1 MDLTKL
7 GAGSWCEPGVVVD
20 PRDTVEE
27 YKDEVQRIKVANS
40 VGDLLALSR
49 SKTGRQFMN
58 SSEVKGQSMS
68 MPNLKPLGG
77 ANNLE
82 QQREQEQTQ
91 LSPEKKRK
99 EKRIPVSALRRAPPG
114 VSYSIQERP
123 ANRTEIAGL
132 ENELEERVHTVLHF
146 EEADYE
152 AVESGNMFQPHR
164 DAMAIVKD
172 RVFREFDINDSVISR
187 EPWLEKLLKCE
198 YLTVTCDEVAVK
210 LTDML
215 AVGSTEF
222 GNVLRKLRLTYK
234 QSFQQM
240 RLSWQ
245 VLREEYHI
253 RDTDLTN
260 AREKNSDL
268 ESQLLTKENDVK
280 DNFDVEI
287 SNLKEEFRHE
297 KEADKKI
304 LAESEFKQDQMAETL
319 RSLNGIFKTMQT
331 DGGATK
337 TADLISKCQRL
348 EKENIDMQAQCVE
361 FDTTRDLYKSV
372 NDKVKNLTNELKYRD
387 AECANLRALMTR
399 RDEAIAM
406 LMEKEALRDAE
417 IEKLLKQAKDVQD
430 QKDDDEDMKEPAT
443 AVLCIKCKKSLD
455 DLSNIRAAITQG
467 GGGDVVKLQCE
478 FFRILLPN
486 LRGRR
491 PNRSTEWVKYCIR
504 SILLCKM
511 REDVQLL
518 GIRGEKTRFPQF
530 VYSWFD
536 RKVEGLR
543 GSELAR
549 MYTDADED
557 RWGLYYGVKAL
568 SRDDPE
574 AMLFWGLLDE
584 TQGEDGLSFMC
595 HVLSILM
602 SMGGGDLWKQFGP
615 VLNHSGNINMKPVKH
630 AKIRQHIWL
639 DANVGIEAVKIILVR
654 ALKKHMVEAVDS
666 VEALKVI
673 PAIVDPEVAEEI
685 QKEEDEKSE
694 SDEIL
699 TNVGLIGSHP
709 VSSGEQPEDEEEEKE
724 AKPSEPKIVPASVS
738 TDTTHINLFMFMRIM
753 LQQFNAE
760 RIHRAAAI
768 RLMFETASVGAL
780 TPQIPSGTDKDH
792 LGSSGSQ
799 VEFPQFYSI
808 CRTLFPFVSTAESA
822 SLYSQCYV
830 EGKHKVTANLF
841 IKLADQKGLFSN
853 ALRLVSLPLLV
864 QHSPI
869 PRPTIKED
877 VPVEEEE
884 VTEEQFDED
893 GNPVVVEK
901 PDKVEEK
908 PEIEVE
914 VSKPLIELS
923 IDDHLDHETM
933 LRVKL
938 GTLIHRKLAA
948 IKPDLIY
955 LMNSVPEKWK
965 VMLSDALDVV
975 NLSLNE
981 SHSKLKK
988 RFISDQ
994 EKRDRKP
1001 HHYIDGVQPF
1011 VHYRK
1016 LLSLALLVKTV
1027 TDNHLL
1033 PTELFAE
1040 RHRNILPNMNLSM
1053 IKTEKLLSCLEESL
1067 LIGSDNET
1075 GRTNTKFYRFE
1086 NVRKNILVRKL
1097 QFVFRS
1103 FISRNVSI
1111 PKSIRLCMR
1120 PGYLRGDWKGNNEFF
1135 KVKHREVV
1143 HDIWW
1148 IQAGIS
1154 DIYAFKLDYDLKAS
1168 QLRLPPIPLP
1178 QAIMAQQYLKWGSVE
1193 VAERM
1198 SHDLC
1203 YGSFIYQGSAPRLR
1217 MFCSFLGIRTGL
1229 EEPAFSLMQTPQA
1242 LSQYLNLINEVHRFS
1257 VSALNEANIKKT
1269 VSEKKNA
1276 EKKGEKLSE
1285 IKSAGILVPD
1295 NKHIAKQPSSSK
1307 DSGGMGGLS
1316 ISGTTA
1322 LEKPNTAP
1330 QAPPKTTEVVTEVT
1344 AKDVETNVEVVTMP
1358 SKSAL
1363 LSVDCLFPMKESAF
1377 TRHDKR
1383 DVWYAEL
1390 TVLVATIKK
1399 WTSLQQGLDDVN
1411 AALFIEVTEKLPKC
1425 ESGNWAGYVE
1435 VDDFLW
1441 VILQQWIKYS
1451 AWYLKRSATRA
1462 AWSEKNPPVS
1472 SINGSIVNNRNSK
1485 MPLNYIQNLIESTY
1499 RPSDAGIAS
1508 KSIQSNIF
1516 IHLVTKTLK
1525 SNNITKEL
1533 SEFTGSEFSL
1543 EPETKDINSA
1553 LCEMVLW
1560 DTNIG
1565 KVPRDIVAYSISNY
1579 LSNIS
1584 GASSLASFEVIN
1596 LTYASYKSPIN
1607 TLISEIELLPANE
1620 QISEKDKLINSI
1632 KECMTLLEEKIASKK
1647 QFNNLPRS
1655 NKSKTVADCWHKMS
1669 TMLSDVANLAS
1680 AHNKPYPVDAWSVG
1694 VEKLL
1699 ERSPA
1704 YSVKISNIIS

>member
-7 GAGSWCEPGVVVD
+7 GAGSWCGPGVVLD
-20 PRDTVEE
+20 PHDTVQD
-27 YKDEVQRIKVANS
+27 YKEEVQRIKVANS
-40 VGDLLALSR
+40 VGDLLAMSR

-58 SSEVKGQSMS
+58 SNEGKAQAMS
-68 MPNLKPLGG
+68 MPNLKPLGST
-77 ANNLE
+77 NNLE
-82 QQREQEQTQ
+82 QKREQEQKQ
-91 LSPEKKRK
+91 QQSHEKKRK

-123 ANRTEIAGL
+123 ANRTEINGL

-172 RVFREFDINDSVISR
+172 RVFREFDIDDEIISR

-198 YLTVTCDEVAVK
+198 YLTVTCDEVAIK

-215 AVGSTEF
+215 SVGSTEF

-245 VLREEYHI
+245 ILREEYHI
-253 RDTDLTN
+253 RDTDLTF
-260 AREKNSDL
+260 AKEKISHL
-268 ESQLLTKENDVK
+268 ENQLLTKENDVK
-280 DNFDVEI
+280 YNFDIEI
-287 SNLKEEFRHE
+287 SNLKEEFKHE
-297 KEADKKI
+297 KEADRKI

-337 TADLISKCQRL
+337 MADLISKCQRL

-361 FDTTRDLYKSV
+361 FDTTRDLYKAV

-417 IEKLLKQAKDVQD
+417 IEKLLKQAKDIQD

-491 PNRSTEWVKYCIR
+491 PNRSTEWVKYCMR

-518 GIRGEKTRFPQF
+518 GIRGERTRFPQF

-549 MYTDADED
+549 IYTDADED

-568 SRDDPE
+568 ARDEPE

-602 SMGGGDLWKQFGP
+602 SMGGADLWKQFGP

-630 AKIRQHIWL
+630 AKIRDNIWL

-654 ALKKHMVEAVDS
+654 ALKKHMVEAIDS

-673 PAIVDPEVAEEI
+673 PSIVDPEVAEDI

-709 VSSGEQPEDEEEEKE
+709 VTPAEQHEEEEEEKE
-724 AKPSEPKIVPASVS
+724 SNRKEPKIVPASVS
-738 TDTTHINLFMFMRIM
+738 TDATHINLFMFMRIM

-760 RIHRAAAI
+760 RIHRSAAI

-822 SLYSQCYV
+822 SLYAQCYI

-853 ALRLVSLPLLV
+853 ALRLVSMPLLV

-869 PRPTIKED
+869 PRPTTKKEEH
-877 VPVEEEE
+877 VEEDISEE
-884 VTEEQFDED
+884 VDED
-893 GNPVVVEK
+893 GTPIVVEK
-901 PDKVEEK
+901 PVKLEK
-908 PEIEVE
+908 KLEMEVE
-914 VSKPLIELS
+914 VSKPLTELT
-923 IDDHLDHETM
+923 IDEHLDHETM
-933 LRVKL
+933 LRIRL

-965 VMLSDALDVV
+965 SMLSDALDVV

-981 SHSKLKK
+981 SHAKLKK

-1001 HHYIDGVQPF
+1001 HHYIDGVQPY

-1040 RHRNILPNMNLSM
+1040 RHRNILPNMNISM
-1053 IKTEKLLSCLEESL
+1053 IKTEKLLSCLEEGL

-1103 FISRNVSI
+1103 FISRNVAI
-1111 PKSIRLCMR
+1111 PKSLRLCMR
-1120 PGYLRGDWKGNNEFF
+1120 PGYLRGDWKGDNEFF

-1143 HDIWW
+1143 QDIWW

-1154 DIYAFKLDYDLKAS
+1154 DIYAFKLEYDLKAS

-1203 YGSFIYQGSAPRLR
+1203 YGAFLYQGSAPRLR
-1217 MFCSFLGIRTGL
+1217 MFCSFLGIHTGL
-1229 EEPAFSLMQTPQA
+1229 DEPASSLMQTPQA
-1242 LSQYLNLINEVHRFS
+1242 LTQYLNLINEVHRFS
-1257 VSALNEANIKKT
+1257 VSALNEANIKKAA
-1269 VSEKKNA
+1269 SDKRIA
-1276 EKKGEKLSE
+1276 EKKGDKLIE
-1285 IKSAGILVPD
+1285 IKSNGILVPD
-1295 NKHIAKQPSSSK
+1295 SKLNAKQSLSSK
-1307 DSGGMGGLS
+1307 DSGGMEGLS

-1322 LEKPNTAP
+1322 LEKPNLA
-1330 QAPPKTTEVVTEVT
+1330 QAPPKTAEVVTEN
-1344 AKDVETNVEVVTMP
+1344 AKDVEVIGEIVTMP
-1358 SKSAL
+1358 SKNAL
-1363 LSVDCLFPMKESAF
+1363 LSVDCLFPMKESPF

-1383 DVWYAEL
+1383 DVWYSEIG
-1390 TVLVATIKK
+1390 VLVSSIKK
-1399 WTSLQQGLDDVN
+1399 WTSVQPGLDDAN
-1411 AALFIEVTEKLPKC
+1411 AALFIEITEKLPKC
-1425 ESGNWAGYVE
+1425 ESGTWSGHVE

-1441 VILQQWIKYS
+1441 VILQQWVKYS
-1451 AWYLKRSATRA
+1451 AWYLKRCATRA

-1472 SINGSIVNNRNSK
+1472 NINDDIVINRNSK
-1485 MPLNYIQNLIESTY
+1485 MPLNYIQNLIESSY
-1499 RPSDAGIAS
+1499 RPSDVSMAN

-1533 SEFTGSEFSL
+1533 AEFTGREFSL
-1543 EPETKDINSA
+1543 EPDTKDINSA

-1560 DTNIG
+1560 DTNVG

-1579 LSNIS
+1579 ISNVA
-1584 GASSLASFEVIN
+1584 GASSLISFEVIN
-1596 LTYASYKSPIN
+1596 STYTSYKVPIN
-1607 TLISEIELLPANE
+1607 TLISEIELLPVNK
-1620 QISEKDKLINSI
+1620 QISEKDRLINSI
-1632 KECMTLLEEKIASKK
+1632 KECMSSLEEIISGKK
-1647 QFNNLPRS
+1647 QFINLPRPT
-1655 NKSKTVADCWHKMS
+1655 KSKIVSEGWQKLN
-1669 TMLSDVANLAS
+1669 TMLSDVASLSS
-1680 AHNKPYPVDAWSVG
+1680 AHNKPYPLDSWNVG

-1704 YSVKISNIIS
+1704 YSVKINNIIS